1 MKINQPF
8 GFNEQGIRENSE
20 DSVYPAIGKATPAD
34 RTFLVCDGMGGHE
47 SGEVASST
55 VCEAISDYLV
65 KKSGEPFTLQTMSE
79 ALNAAYDALAARDHS
94 TSEKR
99 MGTTLT
105 FLHLSD
111 QEAVVAHIGDSRVY
125 QVRPNPDGASAGIV
139 HATADHSLVND
150 LVRAGVIT
158 QEEAVHHPKK
168 NVITRAMQAGRERL
182 DGATVYQTNDVKAG
196 DVFFLCTDGVTEVL
210 SPDLLCRIVCLPGMT
225 DEQRV
230 ERIKQLCTQSHDN
243 FSAYYVRI
251 SEGIETTDVYSRIS
265 EVSVRQP
272 ERPKPVM
279 TAPHQAEAEGAAMAT
294 KTVPIARPVLG
305 NKKVQTKSNRNFII
319 GLILVLLAGAAAIY
333 GYMHFSSDDKTGTTT
348 TDVNRDRSATSS
360 QKGALRPVEKDKDA
374 DDGGV
379 PAAGFEAMDD
389 GIIEN
394 ILDREDGGQG
404 GAQPLT
410 RPDTQQPTNNPQGG
424 KRSNNTG
431 AHRNNPPE
439 STTNSTGT
447 SQSESTPTQKPEET
461 SETEASAVASEAF
474 GKAKINPPK
483 NQRPILRKESG
494 KIGTSPTPPDGSS
507 AEGSKK

>member
-20 DSVYPAIGKATPAD
+20 DSVYPAIGKATPVD

-55 VCEAISDYLV
+55 VCEAISDCLV
-65 KKSGEPFTLQTMSE
+65 KRSGVPFTLQTMSE

-125 QVRPNPDGASAGIV
+125 QVRPNPDGASARIV
-139 HATADHSLVND
+139 HATTDHSLVND

-158 QEEAVHHPKK
+158 EEEAINHPKK

-251 SEGIETTDVYSRIS
+251 SEGIEATDLYSKIS
-265 EVSVRQP
+265 EAPVRQP
-272 ERPKPVM
+272 ERPKP
-279 TAPHQAEAEGAAMAT
+279 AMA
-294 KTVPIARPVLG
+294 VPPQAAVECAAVAGKSAPPLARPVLG

-319 GLILVLLAGAAAIY
+319 GLIIVLLAGAAAIY
-333 GYMHFSSDDKTGTTT
+333 AYMHFSSDDKTDTK
-348 TDVNRDRSATSS
+348 TDARRDLPTTSS
-360 QKGALRPVEKDKDA
+360 ENNASQSFEKEGSD
-374 DDGGV
+374 DDGGFPGDELGAIDGVEELEGSASATIQQQSSNQVRRPTSTVV
-379 PAAGFEAMDD
+379 PKRGGSQSTPSTGKSQNEEATHQTD
-389 GIIEN
+389 GNPDPTMETSSIGN
-394 ILDREDGGQG
+394 V
-404 GAQPLT
+404 LT
-410 RPDTQQPTNNPQGG
+410 GSTKEP
-424 KRSNNTG
+424 NNTT
-431 AHRNNPPE
+431 RLP
-439 STTNSTGT
+439 
-447 SQSESTPTQKPEET
+447 KD
-461 SETEASAVASEAF
+461 AV
-474 GKAKINPPK
+474 K
-483 NQRPILRKESG
+483 SG
-494 KIGTSPTPPDGSS
+494 GSVSS
-507 AEGSKK
+507 AEKSKNK